1 MSEAKKLQDGRESEK
16 KKRNKLQR
24 VLDLSPRSRKSEV
37 DWIVPNSLVPL
48 CYRTD
53 HGFMVG
59 RVYISAS

>member
-1 MSEAKKLQDGRESEK
+1 MSEAKKLQNNRESEK
-16 KKRNKLQR
+16 KKQIAKDFGL
-24 VLDLSPRSRKSEV
+24 VSKAKEKWV

-59 RVYISAS
+59 RVYVSAP